1 MLIFWKWT
9 RKSSKIADVDPMVL
23 GYLFC
28 KTQPYDDRKVGICRK
43 AAKQIFGI
51 WHHELEQKTGKI
63 THEDSNWLGQMLI
76 VPLWQVN
83 DICDDL
89 RD

>member
-1 MLIFWKWT
+1 
-9 RKSSKIADVDPMVL
+9 VL
-23 GYLFC
+23 GKYLG
-28 KTQPYDDRKVGICRK
+28 YGIMNWIK
-43 AAKQIFGI
+43 
-51 WHHELEQKTGKI
+51 KTGRI